1 LDDIEK
7 RRKYQREFARKARAK
22 RKALGIP
29 PPKRQPKEL
38 TAEELVQRKERGRA
52 WYARNR
58 EDKLVKNAAW
68 RAANA
73 DRQRNLVVQWQKR
86 NPEKVAAK
94 TREWRARNVEHA
106 RALARKNAARLRATP
121 WGDITQK
128 VFRSLRSA
136 LRRGGGGA
144 SKYAAA
150 LGYTW
155 AELHAHI
162 KAQFCDG
169 MTWDNW
175 GTLWEL
181 DHIKPLSAFR
191 YETLDCPL
199 FREAWA
205 LSNIRPLERIA
216 NRRKFN
222 RHE

>member
-1 LDDIEK
+1 MEDIEK
-7 RRKYQREFARKARAK
+7 RRKYQREFARAARAK

-29 PPKRQPKEL
+29 PPKRQQKEL
-38 TAEELVQRKERGRA
+38 TAEELAARKERGRA

-58 EDKLVKNAAW
+58 EDKLAKNAAW
-68 RAANA
+68 RDANA
-73 DRQRNLVVQWQKR
+73 DRQKQLVRKWGQENKDRMAEHTRN
-86 NPEKVAAK
+86 
-94 TREWRARNVEHA
+94 WRARNLDHA
-106 RALARKNAARLRATP
+106 RGLARRNAARLRATP

-128 VFRSLRSA
+128 VFRALRAA
-136 LRRGGGGA
+136 LRRGGGGS

-162 KAQFCDG
+162 EAQFCDG

-175 GTLWEL
+175 GSLWEL
-181 DHIKPLSAFR
+181 DHIRPLSSFR